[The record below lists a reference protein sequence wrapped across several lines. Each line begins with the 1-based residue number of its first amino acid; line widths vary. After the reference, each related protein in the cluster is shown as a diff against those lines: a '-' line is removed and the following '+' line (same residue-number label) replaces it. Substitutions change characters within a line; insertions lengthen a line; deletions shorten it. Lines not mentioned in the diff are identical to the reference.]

1 MIFGIRDT
9 VPAPMRPQVFA
20 VVLALLSIFQGVR
33 GESNTVCTTEF
44 PGGTEY
50 MCVDWSV
57 GSARMKAA
65 QGSFENT
72 LRCALSYTFIP
83 FY

>member
-1 MIFGIRDT
+1 MFT
-9 VPAPMRPQVFA
+9 

-33 GESNTVCTTEF
+33 GESNTVCSTEF

-72 LRCALSYTFIP
+72 LPAMCSVVRSFYFIDIVI
-83 FY
+83 